1 MPVELIPVGPGVAR
15 VHLGPGQFEQL
26 MDLRFDPKDFV
37 LFEVSLE
44 AAPE

>member
-1 MPVELIPVGPGVAR
+1 MPVGLIPVGPGLVR

-26 MDLRFDPKDFV
+26 MGFRFDPKDFV